1 MFEDD
6 LSQGSARPELLQIAE
21 SVARDKS
28 IDQNIGYAC
37 GQTIYKY
44 TDALSIGNEEKV
56 YSILPD
62 TPVINYPNP
71 FNPSTT
77 IVTYI
82 PESGL
87 LQVSVIDLLGRNIRM
102 LYDDMI
108 YEGESWKEI
117 VWDGLDNNRRK
128 VPG

>member
-1 MFEDD
+1 M
-6 LSQGSARPELLQIAE
+6 
-21 SVARDKS
+21 
-28 IDQNIGYAC
+28 
-37 GQTIYKY
+37 
-44 TDALSIGNEEKV
+44 SIGNEEIV

-87 LQVSVIDLLGRNIRM
+87 LQVSVIDILGRNIRM
-102 LYDDMI
+102 LYNDVI
-108 YEGESWKEI
+108 YEGESWKNI
-117 VWDGLDNNRRK
+117 VWDGLDNNRRA
-128 VPG
+128 VPGGVYFCQIKNGQSSMNHKMILLK